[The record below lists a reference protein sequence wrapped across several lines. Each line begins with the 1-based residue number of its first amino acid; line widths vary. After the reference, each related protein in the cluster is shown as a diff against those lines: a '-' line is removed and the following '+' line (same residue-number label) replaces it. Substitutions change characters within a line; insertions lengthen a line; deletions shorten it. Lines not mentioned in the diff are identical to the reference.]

1 MEAGR
6 APRQGEAVHAVIHVL
21 QGSRFLRERA
31 GLPVAQRAEVDAALR
46 QLPAAFGQIHVH
58 AGLGIRRLR
67 RNWFECR
74 AGLHLRVVFFVE
86 GDECRCYT
94 VGNHEHVRR
103 FLRST

>member
-6 APRQGEAVHAVIHVL
+6 AARKGEAVHAVIRVL

-31 GLPVAQRAEVDAALR
+31 GLSAAERAEVDAALR
-46 QLPAAFGQIHVH
+46 QLPAAFGQMHVH
-58 AGLGIRRLR
+58 AGLGIHRLR
-67 RNWFECR
+67 RNWFEGR
-74 AGLHLRVVFFVE
+74 VGLHLRVVFFVE

-103 FLRST
+103 FLRSI